1 MSNNNLTPEEKLE
14 TLHKG
19 MKKNTIFFCIGWFV
33 FVFSLMLGVPY
44 RSESWPT
51 ILAILGWVIIGGS
64 RIWVLLLFGL
74 GAAFKADYEVITTDG
89 YGNKSSDGGAESMF
103 MNLFIKGGFMAVLAF
118 IGALITIIHLL
129 IQTIKYFVINA
140 KVTNKPAFKESCLY
154 LIVMNIAVFFGS
166 FLVGGIVQKIV
177 S

>member
-1 MSNNNLTPEEKLE
+1 MSNNYTPEEKLE
-14 TLHKG
+14 ILHKG

-33 FVFSLMLGVPY
+33 FAVSFVGLNY
-44 RSESWPT
+44 IDRTESWPMF
-51 ILAILGWVIIGGS
+51 LALLGWVIIGGS
-64 RIWVLLLFGL
+64 RIWMLLLFGL

-89 YGNKSSDGGAESMF
+89 YGNKSSDGGAESML

-118 IGALITIIHLL
+118 IGAFITIIHLF

-166 FLVGGIVQKIV
+166 VVVGAVIQKIV
-177 S
+177 I